1 MKYEDTWS
9 RKMFKFLGALE
20 KVFFEQK
27 LKTKLKSNFL
37 WQYSIIL
44 PCLRLLV
51 ERTQLDERIGH
62 ILLNCFK
69 SHIEVQKCLM
79 GSRNRLVERTNQ
91 TLSIITTKNV
101 RRRFG
106 NRKNGAAP
114 PFTLSF
120 SFLQFNKVVHGEPGL
135 TWSRLAVVIRSNL
148 SGCEWENEFQVDSSG
163 RPGVNVIKRFYVVLD
178 TVTK

>member
-51 ERTQLDERIGH
+51 ERTQLDKIIGH

-69 SHIEVQKCLM
+69 SLIEGLM

-101 RRRFG
+101 RRRFCR
-106 NRKNGAAP
+106 RKNVVAP

-120 SFLQFNKVVHGEPGL
+120 SFLQFNKVVHGKPGL
-135 TWSRLAVVIRSNL
+135 TWGRLAAVIRSYC
-148 SGCEWENEFQVDSSG
+148 SGSEWENDFQADSSG
-163 RPGVNVIKRFYVVLD
+163 RPGVDVIKRFYVVLD
-178 TVTK
+178 TETK